1 MLKRNEVPIQE
12 TWDLTPLF
20 KNEQDYLDN
29 LKKAQEKAEEFVK
42 AYQGKLDN
50 PETINKALVDYR
62 DFLQTIRLAG
72 TYVSLN
78 SSTDL
83 NDPKNQERQVNFSGV
98 ASSISAKMSFFESEL
113 IQQDEAVLK
122 QVAQLNDENTHYID
136 ELLKDKEHYLHPEA
150 ERVLASLSGVLGN
163 TVSLYNTIKLGDLD
177 FGSFEVNGQSYPLS
191 FVLFENEYDY
201 SLDHD
206 VRRAAH
212 KKFSDTLKKYE
223 KTAANNY
230 LNHVRHE
237 KVMSQL
243 RGFDSVIDYL
253 LDDQD
258 VSRELYDRQI
268 DVIMEKFAPVA
279 QKYVKLLQ
287 DIHGLEKMGFA
298 DLKLVVDPEF
308 EPEITIEESK
318 EYLLRGLAP
327 LGQDYLDMVERAYD
341 ERWVDFVQNQGKGT
355 GAFCSSPYG
364 CHPFIL
370 ISWTSRMRE
379 VFVMAHELGHAGHF
393 YNAHQHQNILNARPS
408 LYFIEAPSTMNELIM
423 ATQLFKETEDP
434 RMERWIYATL
444 IARTYYHNFVT
455 HLLEAHFQRKVY
467 NLIDEGKGFT
477 ADTLNKMMKETYQ
490 QFFGDSVEFDETV
503 ENTWMR
509 QIHYYKGLY
518 PYTYSAG
525 LTIATNV
532 RNRIVTEGQ
541 PAIDDW
547 LNVLRAG
554 GTKTPV
560 ELAQMAKVDITTNEP
575 LFNTI
580 NTLDYIVE
588 EIIRLTEELE
598 NEQA

>member
-1 MLKRNEVPIQE
+1 MLKRSEVPVQE

-20 KNEQDYLDN
+20 KTEKDYEAALEKTQKNVEAFVNKYKGRLDN
-29 LKKAQEKAEEFVK
+29 AQSIH
-42 AYQGKLDN
+42 N
-50 PETINKALVDYR
+50 ALTDYR
-62 DFLQTIRLAG
+62 DFLQTFRLAA
-72 TYVSLN
+72 TYMSLN
-78 SSTDL
+78 TSSDL
-83 NDPKNQERQVNFSGV
+83 NDPVNQNRQIKFSGL
-98 ASSISAKMSFFESEL
+98 ASQISGKMSFFESEL
-113 IQQDEAVLK
+113 IQQDEAELLK
-122 QVAQLNDENTHYID
+122 VKEMDQEHAHYID
-136 ELLKDKEHYLHPEA
+136 ELLIDKEHYLHPEA
-150 ERVLASLSGVLGN
+150 EKVLASLSGVLGN

-177 FGSFEVNGQSYPLS
+177 FGTFEVNGKEYPLS

-201 SLDHD
+201 DLDHD

-212 KKFSDTLKKYE
+212 KKFSETLKKYE

-237 KVMSQL
+237 KVMSEL
-243 RGFDSVIDYL
+243 RGFDSVLDYL

-258 VSRELYDRQI
+258 VSRDLYNRQI
-268 DVIMEKFAPVA
+268 DVIMEKFAPVMRR
-279 QKYVKLLQ
+279 YVTMLKE
-287 DIHGLEKMGFA
+287 IHGLDKMTFS

-308 EPEITIEESK
+308 EPEITIEESRD
-318 EYLLRGLAP
+318 YLLRGLAP
-327 LGQDYLDMVERAYD
+327 LGQEYLDMVNRAYD

-364 CHPFIL
+364 CHPYIL

-393 YNAHQHQNILNARPS
+393 YNAHQHQNILDSRPS

-434 RMERWIYATL
+434 RMERWINATL

-467 NLIDEGKGFT
+467 HLIDEGKGFT
-477 ADTLNKMMKETYQ
+477 ADTLNKMFKETYEE
-490 QFFGDSVEFDETV
+490 FFGDSVEFDETV

-532 RNRIVTEGQ
+532 RNRIVEEGQ

-547 LNVLRAG
+547 LKVLRAG

-560 ELAQMAKVDITTNEP
+560 ELAQMAKVDITTDKP
-575 LFNTI
+575 LLETI
-580 NTLDYIVE
+580 DYLDHVIS
-588 EIIRLTEELE
+588 EIERLTKELE
-598 NEQA
+598 A

>member
-1 MLKRNEVPIQE
+1 MLKRSEVPVQE

-20 KNEQDYLDN
+20 KTEKDYEAALEKTQKNVEAFVNKYKGRLDN
-29 LKKAQEKAEEFVK
+29 AQSIH
-42 AYQGKLDN
+42 N
-50 PETINKALVDYR
+50 ALTDYR
-62 DFLQTIRLAG
+62 DFLQTFRLAA
-72 TYVSLN
+72 TYMSLN
-78 SSTDL
+78 TSSDL
-83 NDPKNQERQVNFSGV
+83 NDPVNQNRQIKFSGL
-98 ASSISAKMSFFESEL
+98 ASQIGGKMSFFESEL
-113 IQQDEAVLK
+113 IQQDEAELLK
-122 QVAQLNDENTHYID
+122 VKEMDQEHAHYID

-150 ERVLASLSGVLGN
+150 EKVLASLSGVLGN

-177 FGSFEVNGQSYPLS
+177 FGTFEVNGKEYPLS

-201 SLDHD
+201 DLDHD

-212 KKFSDTLKKYE
+212 KKFSETLKKYE

-237 KVMSQL
+237 KVMSEL
-243 RGFDSVIDYL
+243 RGFDSVLDYL

-258 VSRELYDRQI
+258 VSRDLYNRQI
-268 DVIMEKFAPVA
+268 DVIMEKFAPVMRR
-279 QKYVKLLQ
+279 YVTMLKE
-287 DIHGLEKMGFA
+287 IHGLDKMTFS

-308 EPEITIEESK
+308 EPEITIEESRD
-318 EYLLRGLAP
+318 YLLRGLAP
-327 LGQDYLDMVERAYD
+327 LGQEYLDMVNRAYD

-364 CHPFIL
+364 CHPYIL

-393 YNAHQHQNILNARPS
+393 YNAHQHQNILDSRPS

-434 RMERWIYATL
+434 RMERWINATL

-467 NLIDEGKGFT
+467 HLIDEGKGFT
-477 ADTLNKMMKETYQ
+477 ADTLNKMFKETYEE
-490 QFFGDSVEFDETV
+490 FFGDSVEFDETV

-532 RNRIVTEGQ
+532 RNRIVEEGQ

-547 LNVLRAG
+547 LKVLRAG

-560 ELAQMAKVDITTNEP
+560 ELAQMAKVDITTDKP
-575 LFNTI
+575 LLETI
-580 NTLDYIVE
+580 DYLDHVIS
-588 EIIRLTEELE
+588 EIERLTKELE
-598 NEQA
+598 A

>member
-1 MLKRNEVPIQE
+1 MLKRSEVPVQE

-20 KNEQDYLDN
+20 KTEKDYEAALEKTQKNVEAFVNKYKGRLDN
-29 LKKAQEKAEEFVK
+29 AQSIH
-42 AYQGKLDN
+42 N
-50 PETINKALVDYR
+50 ALTDYR
-62 DFLQTIRLAG
+62 DFLQTFRLAA
-72 TYVSLN
+72 TYMSLN
-78 SSTDL
+78 TSSDL
-83 NDPKNQERQVNFSGV
+83 NDPVNQNRQIKFSGL
-98 ASSISAKMSFFESEL
+98 ASQISGKMSFFESEL
-113 IQQDEAVLK
+113 IQQDEAELLK
-122 QVAQLNDENTHYID
+122 VKEMDQEHAHYID

-150 ERVLASLSGVLGN
+150 EKVLASLSGVLGN

-177 FGSFEVNGQSYPLS
+177 FGTFEVNGKEYPLS

-201 SLDHD
+201 DLDHD

-212 KKFSDTLKKYE
+212 KKFSETLKKYE

-237 KVMSQL
+237 KVMSEL
-243 RGFDSVIDYL
+243 RGFDSVLDYL

-258 VSRELYDRQI
+258 VSRDLYNRQI
-268 DVIMEKFAPVA
+268 DVIMEKFAPVMRR
-279 QKYVKLLQ
+279 YVNMLKE
-287 DIHGLEKMGFA
+287 IHGLDKMTFS

-308 EPEITIEESK
+308 EPEITIEESRD
-318 EYLLRGLAP
+318 YLLRGLAP
-327 LGQDYLDMVERAYD
+327 LGQEYLDMVNRAYD

-364 CHPFIL
+364 CHPYIL

-393 YNAHQHQNILNARPS
+393 YNAHQHQNIFDSRPS

-434 RMERWIYATL
+434 RMERWINATL

-467 NLIDEGKGFT
+467 HLIDEGKGFT
-477 ADTLNKMMKETYQ
+477 ADTLNKMFKETYEE
-490 QFFGDSVEFDETV
+490 FFGDSVEFDETV

-532 RNRIVTEGQ
+532 RNRIVEEGQ

-547 LNVLRAG
+547 LKVLRAG

-560 ELAQMAKVDITTNEP
+560 ELAQMAKVDITTDKP
-575 LFNTI
+575 LLETI
-580 NTLDYIVE
+580 DYLDHVIS
-588 EIIRLTEELE
+588 EIERLTKELE
-598 NEQA
+598 A

>member
-1 MLKRNEVPIQE
+1 MLKRSEVPVQE

-20 KNEQDYLDN
+20 KTEKDYEAALEKTQKNVEAFVNKYKGRLDN
-29 LKKAQEKAEEFVK
+29 AQSIH
-42 AYQGKLDN
+42 N
-50 PETINKALVDYR
+50 ALTDYR
-62 DFLQTIRLAG
+62 DFLQTFRLAA
-72 TYVSLN
+72 TYMSLN
-78 SSTDL
+78 TSSDL
-83 NDPKNQERQVNFSGV
+83 NDPVNQNRQIKFSGL
-98 ASSISAKMSFFESEL
+98 ASQISGKMSFFESEL
-113 IQQDEAVLK
+113 IQQDEAELLK
-122 QVAQLNDENTHYID
+122 VKEMDQEHAHYID

-150 ERVLASLSGVLGN
+150 EKVLASLSGVLGN

-177 FGSFEVNGQSYPLS
+177 FGTFEVNGKEYPLS

-201 SLDHD
+201 DLDHD

-212 KKFSDTLKKYE
+212 KKFSETLKKYE

-237 KVMSQL
+237 KVMSEL
-243 RGFDSVIDYL
+243 RGFDSVLDYL

-258 VSRELYDRQI
+258 VSRDLYNRQI
-268 DVIMEKFAPVA
+268 DVIMEKFAPVMRR
-279 QKYVKLLQ
+279 YVTMLKE
-287 DIHGLEKMGFA
+287 IHGLDKMTFS

-308 EPEITIEESK
+308 EPEITIEESRD
-318 EYLLRGLAP
+318 YLLRGLAP
-327 LGQDYLDMVERAYD
+327 LGQEYLDMVNRAYD

-364 CHPFIL
+364 CHPYIL

-393 YNAHQHQNILNARPS
+393 YNAHQHQNILDSRPS

-434 RMERWIYATL
+434 RMERWINATL

-467 NLIDEGKGFT
+467 HLIDEGKGFT
-477 ADTLNKMMKETYQ
+477 ADTLNKMFKETYEE
-490 QFFGDSVEFDETV
+490 FFGDSVEFDETV

-532 RNRIVTEGQ
+532 RNRIVEEGQ

-547 LNVLRAG
+547 LKVLRAG

-560 ELAQMAKVDITTNEP
+560 ELAQMAKVDITTDKP
-575 LFNTI
+575 LLETI
-580 NTLDYIVE
+580 DYLDHVIS
-588 EIIRLTEELE
+588 EIERLTKELE
-598 NEQA
+598 A

>member
-1 MLKRNEVPIQE
+1 MLKRSEVPVQE

-20 KNEQDYLDN
+20 KTEKDYEAALEKTQKNVEAFVNKYKGRLDN
-29 LKKAQEKAEEFVK
+29 AQSIH
-42 AYQGKLDN
+42 N
-50 PETINKALVDYR
+50 ALTDYR
-62 DFLQTIRLAG
+62 DFLQTFRLAA
-72 TYVSLN
+72 TYMSLN
-78 SSTDL
+78 TSSDL
-83 NDPKNQERQVNFSGV
+83 NDPVNQNRQIKFSGL
-98 ASSISAKMSFFESEL
+98 ASQISGKMSFFESEL
-113 IQQDEAVLK
+113 IQQDEAELLK
-122 QVAQLNDENTHYID
+122 VKEMDQEHAHYID

-150 ERVLASLSGVLGN
+150 EKVLASLSGVLGN

-177 FGSFEVNGQSYPLS
+177 FGTFEVNGKEYPLS

-201 SLDHD
+201 DLDHD

-212 KKFSDTLKKYE
+212 KKFSETLKKYE

-237 KVMSQL
+237 KVMSEL
-243 RGFDSVIDYL
+243 RGFDSVLDYL

-258 VSRELYDRQI
+258 VSRDLYNRQI
-268 DVIMEKFAPVA
+268 DVIMEKFAPVMRR
-279 QKYVKLLQ
+279 YVTMLKE
-287 DIHGLEKMGFA
+287 IHGLDKMTFS

-308 EPEITIEESK
+308 EPEITIEESRD
-318 EYLLRGLAP
+318 YLLRGLAP
-327 LGQDYLDMVERAYD
+327 LGQEYLDMVNRAYD

-364 CHPFIL
+364 CHPYIL

-393 YNAHQHQNILNARPS
+393 YNAHQHQNIFDSRPS

-434 RMERWIYATL
+434 RMERWINATL

-467 NLIDEGKGFT
+467 HLIDEGKGFT
-477 ADTLNKMMKETYQ
+477 ADTLNKMFKETYEE
-490 QFFGDSVEFDETV
+490 FFGDSVEFDETV

-532 RNRIVTEGQ
+532 RNRIVEEGQ

-560 ELAQMAKVDITTNEP
+560 ELAQMAKVDITTDKP
-575 LFNTI
+575 LLETI
-580 NTLDYIVE
+580 DYLDHVIS
-588 EIIRLTEELE
+588 EIERLTKELE
-598 NEQA
+598 A

>member
-1 MLKRNEVPIQE
+1 MLKRSEVPVQE

-20 KNEQDYLDN
+20 KTEKDYEAALEKTQKNVEAFVNKYKGRLDN
-29 LKKAQEKAEEFVK
+29 AQSIH
-42 AYQGKLDN
+42 N
-50 PETINKALVDYR
+50 ALTDYR
-62 DFLQTIRLAG
+62 DFLQTFRLAA
-72 TYVSLN
+72 TYMSLN
-78 SSTDL
+78 TSSDL
-83 NDPKNQERQVNFSGV
+83 NDPVNQNRQIKFSGL
-98 ASSISAKMSFFESEL
+98 ASQISGKMSFFESEL
-113 IQQDEAVLK
+113 IQQDEAELLK
-122 QVAQLNDENTHYID
+122 VKEMDQEHAHYID

-150 ERVLASLSGVLGN
+150 EKVLASLSGVLGN

-177 FGSFEVNGQSYPLS
+177 FGTFEVNGKEYPLS

-201 SLDHD
+201 DLDHD

-212 KKFSDTLKKYE
+212 KKFSETLKKYE

-237 KVMSQL
+237 KVMSEL
-243 RGFDSVIDYL
+243 RGFDSVLDYL

-258 VSRELYDRQI
+258 VSRDLYNRQI
-268 DVIMEKFAPVA
+268 DVIMEKFAPVMRR
-279 QKYVKLLQ
+279 YVNMLKE
-287 DIHGLEKMGFA
+287 IHGLDKMTFS

-308 EPEITIEESK
+308 EPEITIEESRD
-318 EYLLRGLAP
+318 YLLRGLAP
-327 LGQDYLDMVERAYD
+327 LGQEYLDMVNRAYD

-364 CHPFIL
+364 CHPYIL

-393 YNAHQHQNILNARPS
+393 YNAHQHQNIFDSRPS

-434 RMERWIYATL
+434 RMERWINATL

-467 NLIDEGKGFT
+467 HLIDEGKGFT
-477 ADTLNKMMKETYQ
+477 ADTLNKMFKETYEE
-490 QFFGDSVEFDETV
+490 FFGDSVEFDETV

-532 RNRIVTEGQ
+532 RNRIVEEGQ

-560 ELAQMAKVDITTNEP
+560 ELAQMAKVDITTDKP
-575 LFNTI
+575 LLETI
-580 NTLDYIVE
+580 DYLDHVIS
-588 EIIRLTEELE
+588 EIERLTKELE
-598 NEQA
+598 A

>member
-1 MLKRNEVPIQE
+1 MLKRSEVPVQE

-20 KNEQDYLDN
+20 KTEKDYEAALEKTQKNVEAFVNKYKGRLDN
-29 LKKAQEKAEEFVK
+29 AQSIH
-42 AYQGKLDN
+42 N
-50 PETINKALVDYR
+50 ALTDYR
-62 DFLQTIRLAG
+62 DFLQTFRLAA
-72 TYVSLN
+72 TYMSLN
-78 SSTDL
+78 TSSDL
-83 NDPKNQERQVNFSGV
+83 NDPVNQNRQIKFSGL
-98 ASSISAKMSFFESEL
+98 ASQISGKMSFFESEL
-113 IQQDEAVLK
+113 IQQDEAELLK
-122 QVAQLNDENTHYID
+122 VKEMDQEHAHYID

-150 ERVLASLSGVLGN
+150 EKVLASLSGVLGN

-177 FGSFEVNGQSYPLS
+177 FGTFEVNGKEYPLS

-201 SLDHD
+201 DLDHD

-212 KKFSDTLKKYE
+212 KKFSETLKKYE

-237 KVMSQL
+237 KVMSEL
-243 RGFDSVIDYL
+243 RGFDSVLDYL

-258 VSRELYDRQI
+258 VSRDLYNRQI
-268 DVIMEKFAPVA
+268 DVIMEKFAPVMRR
-279 QKYVKLLQ
+279 YVTMLKE
-287 DIHGLEKMGFA
+287 IHGLDKMTFS

-308 EPEITIEESK
+308 EPEITIEESRD
-318 EYLLRGLAP
+318 YLLRGLAP
-327 LGQDYLDMVERAYD
+327 LGQEYLDMVNRAYD

-364 CHPFIL
+364 CHPYIL

-393 YNAHQHQNILNARPS
+393 YNAHQHQNILDSRPS

-434 RMERWIYATL
+434 RMERWINATL

-467 NLIDEGKGFT
+467 HLIDEGKGFT
-477 ADTLNKMMKETYQ
+477 ADTLNKMFKETYEE
-490 QFFGDSVEFDETV
+490 FFGDSVEFDETV

-532 RNRIVTEGQ
+532 RNRIVEEGQ

-560 ELAQMAKVDITTNEP
+560 ELAQMAKVDITTDKP
-575 LFNTI
+575 LLETI
-580 NTLDYIVE
+580 DYLDHVIS
-588 EIIRLTEELE
+588 EIERLTKELE
-598 NEQA
+598 A

>member
-1 MLKRNEVPIQE
+1 MLKRSEVPVQE

-20 KNEQDYLDN
+20 KTEKDYEAALEKTQKNVEAFVNKYKGRLDN
-29 LKKAQEKAEEFVK
+29 AQSIH
-42 AYQGKLDN
+42 N
-50 PETINKALVDYR
+50 ALTDYR
-62 DFLQTIRLAG
+62 DFLQTFRLAA
-72 TYVSLN
+72 TYMSLN
-78 SSTDL
+78 TSSDL
-83 NDPKNQERQVNFSGV
+83 NDPVNQNRQIKFSGL
-98 ASSISAKMSFFESEL
+98 ASQISGKMSFFESEL
-113 IQQDEAVLK
+113 IQQDEAELLK
-122 QVAQLNDENTHYID
+122 VKEMDQEHAHYID

-150 ERVLASLSGVLGN
+150 EKVLASLSGVLGN

-177 FGSFEVNGQSYPLS
+177 FGTFEVNGKEYPLS

-201 SLDHD
+201 DLDHD

-212 KKFSDTLKKYE
+212 KKFSETLKKYE

-237 KVMSQL
+237 KVMSEL
-243 RGFDSVIDYL
+243 RGFDSVLDYL

-258 VSRELYDRQI
+258 VSRDLYNRQI
-268 DVIMEKFAPVA
+268 DVIMEKFAPVMRR
-279 QKYVKLLQ
+279 YVTMLKE
-287 DIHGLEKMGFA
+287 IHGLDKMTFS

-308 EPEITIEESK
+308 EPEITIEESRD
-318 EYLLRGLAP
+318 YLLRGLAP
-327 LGQDYLDMVERAYD
+327 LGQEYLDMVNRAYD

-364 CHPFIL
+364 CHPYIL

-393 YNAHQHQNILNARPS
+393 YNAHQHQNIFDSRPS

-434 RMERWIYATL
+434 RMERWINATL

-467 NLIDEGKGFT
+467 HLIDEGKGFT
-477 ADTLNKMMKETYQ
+477 ADTLNKMFKETYEE
-490 QFFGDSVEFDETV
+490 FFGDSVEFDETV

-532 RNRIVTEGQ
+532 RNRIVEEGQ

-547 LNVLRAG
+547 LKVLRAG

-560 ELAQMAKVDITTNEP
+560 ELAQMAKVDITTDKP
-575 LFNTI
+575 LLETI
-580 NTLDYIVE
+580 DYLDHVIS
-588 EIIRLTEELE
+588 EIERLTKELE
-598 NEQA
+598 A